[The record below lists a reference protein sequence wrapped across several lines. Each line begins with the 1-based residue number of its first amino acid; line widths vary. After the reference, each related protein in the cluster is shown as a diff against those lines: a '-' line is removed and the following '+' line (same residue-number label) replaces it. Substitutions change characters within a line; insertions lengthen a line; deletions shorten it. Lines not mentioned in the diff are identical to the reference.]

1 MNAYND
7 KGEKHGPWEE
17 YHSNGNLMYKENY
30 VNGKKHGPWEDYY
43 FYGNLNDKGNYVNG
57 KMNGLWEGYHPNGN
71 LKYKV
76 NLLNNKKHGLCEQY
90 NFNGNL
96 WYKENYINGNKH
108 GLSEKYNEDDK
119 LYLKTILSMNKYNEN
134 GFREG
139 FWEEYDYSINLMC
152 KENYVNGK
160 LSGIK
165 EWYYIGPNNFYKDEL
180 KLKEYYL

>member
-1 MNAYND
+1 MNEFND
-7 KGEKHGPWEE
+7 KGERHGPWEE
-17 YHSNGNLMYKENY
+17 YSVNGTLFYRENY
-30 VNGKKHGPWEDYY
+30 ING
-43 FYGNLNDKGNYVNG
+43 
-57 KMNGLWEGYHPNGN
+57 
-71 LKYKV
+71 
-76 NLLNNKKHGLCEQY
+76 KKHGLCECY
-90 NFNGNL
+90 YSNGNL
-96 WYKENYINGNKH
+96 MDKENYINGNKH

-152 KENYVNGK
+152 RENYVNGK